1 MKYCLISLL
10 LCHLSSL
17 LAAQNYYKLRFPN
30 HEQVSSYNI
39 LYVLQDEEGFL
50 WYATDGG
57 GLCRDDGR
65 QIIVFRSDAEHKD
78 LLGSNNVV
86 CLAEA
91 GNRILIG
98 TTHGANVL
106 CKDDY
111 SIRRLAEVD
120 DKRVDDIVITTD
132 GHWWLTANKKLYE
145 YSAEGRL
152 LRILDT
158 GDKYIFRLHEDR
170 QGRLWCT
177 QWEGGQLLLND
188 DGRFVQLTTE
198 WPDSIDFRRVTID
211 CHGGQLVADGFG
223 ECYAMCTSIPK
234 SWFHGEVL
242 TRQKADSV
250 RAAWGLSAR
259 PTAFAAS
266 NDNSIMFSTGKD
278 VRQKNNGA
286 AEIVVSATRDVSA
299 MAFAPDG
306 RLWMATIYG
315 QLYCHHKGR
324 TEVDAYGSNEYGDG
338 VIAMTADSIGR
349 LLLVSDRYVRI
360 YDPQRQTMRQQS
372 RAKDG
377 DYLIE
382 LQETKPHS
390 RWSVPS
396 EQVKERLPAWL
407 TSWWMWCVYVLLSVS
422 VVGLAV
428 HNVILLRQRRLF
440 MQQMRISVATDD
452 KESASQDNIR
462 EQPLPSPDSEW
473 LQSAIA
479 KVEAHMSDEG
489 YTVEQLSSDMCMSR
503 MTFYRKIQGVTGQKP
518 TEFIRTIRLRHAA
531 ELLREGHLTVSEIS
545 VATGFSSVS
554 YFSRCF
560 RSMFGVPP
568 TQF

>member
-1 MKYCLISLL
+1 
-10 LCHLSSL
+10 
-17 LAAQNYYKLRFPN
+17 
-30 HEQVSSYNI
+30 
-39 LYVLQDEEGFL
+39 
-50 WYATDGG
+50 
-57 GLCRDDGR
+57 
-65 QIIVFRSDAEHKD
+65 
-78 LLGSNNVV
+78 
-86 CLAEA
+86 
-91 GNRILIG
+91 
-98 TTHGANVL
+98 
-106 CKDDY
+106 
-111 SIRRLAEVD
+111 
-120 DKRVDDIVITTD
+120 
-132 GHWWLTANKKLYE
+132 
-145 YSAEGRL
+145 
-152 LRILDT
+152 
-158 GDKYIFRLHEDR
+158 
-170 QGRLWCT
+170 
-177 QWEGGQLLLND
+177 
-188 DGRFVQLTTE
+188 
-198 WPDSIDFRRVTID
+198 
-211 CHGGQLVADGFG
+211 
-223 ECYAMCTSIPK
+223 
-234 SWFHGEVL
+234 
-242 TRQKADSV
+242 
-250 RAAWGLSAR
+250 
-259 PTAFAAS
+259 
-266 NDNSIMFSTGKD
+266 
-278 VRQKNNGA
+278 
-286 AEIVVSATRDVSA
+286 
-299 MAFAPDG
+299 
-306 RLWMATIYG
+306 
-315 QLYCHHKGR
+315 
-324 TEVDAYGSNEYGDG
+324 
-338 VIAMTADSIGR
+338 
-349 LLLVSDRYVRI
+349 
-360 YDPQRQTMRQQS
+360 MRQQS

-489 YTVEQLSSDMCMSR
+489 YTVELLSSDMCMSR
-503 MTFYRKIQGVTGQKP
+503 MTFYRKIQGVTGQQP